1 MFCNQCG
8 KNIDER
14 EICPYCEHGKQD
26 NYQALYT
33 AKKWVFV
40 PVETTGKSRF
50 IAGIF
55 QIFLGAFGIGRFYM
69 GDKTIAF
76 LQILASA
83 LTLGFGGFLWGFI
96 DGLMILSGAV
106 ERDGNGNILGA

>member
-14 EICPYCEHGKQD
+14 KICPYCEYGKHD
-26 NYQALYT
+26 HYQALYT
-33 AKKWVFV
+33 AKKWDLMPIEIAV
-40 PVETTGKSRF
+40 KSRLV
-50 IAGIF
+50 AGILQF
-55 QIFLGAFGIGRFYM
+55 FLGAFGIGRFYI

-76 LQILASA
+76 LQIAASA

-106 ERDGNGNILGA
+106 ERDGKGNILGA